1 MACPICETTISLQ
14 EKEDVIKA
22 ASAIVSKIDQA
33 ANAQRELDAG
43 IISAAG
49 EMRTPSFKDWA
60 GASAATLAIVFT
72 DVVSSTFLGNEL
84 GDEAMNKIR
93 QTHFAQARHQLRYY
107 KGYEIKTI
115 GDSFMIAFR
124 TAVEALDFTLSL
136 FSRTGHNRIKIK
148 AGIHVGPVR
157 IEEED
162 AFGTMVNF
170 ASRVIG
176 MAHGPE
182 IWASRAAKRDIDLEK
197 ARRHESLTWIEHSD
211 CELKGF
217 TTKVILWSVVPTV

>member
-1 MACPICETTISLQ
+1 
-14 EKEDVIKA
+14 
-22 ASAIVSKIDQA
+22 VSKIDRA

-49 EMRTPSFKDWA
+49 EMRTPSFRDWA

-72 DVVSSTFLGNEL
+72 DVVSSTSIGADL
-84 GDEAMNKIR
+84 GDEAMNKVR
-93 QTHFAQARHQLRYY
+93 QAHFTQARQQLRYY

-124 TAVEALDFTLSL
+124 TAVEALDFTLSI
-136 FSRTGHNRIKIK
+136 FSRTGNTRIKIK

-170 ASRVIG
+170 AARVIG

-182 IWASRAAKRDIDLEK
+182 IWASNAAKRDIDLEK
-197 ARRHESLTWIEHSD
+197 ARRHTNLTWVEHPD

-217 TTKVILWSVVPTV
+217 QGKRVLWSIVPTV